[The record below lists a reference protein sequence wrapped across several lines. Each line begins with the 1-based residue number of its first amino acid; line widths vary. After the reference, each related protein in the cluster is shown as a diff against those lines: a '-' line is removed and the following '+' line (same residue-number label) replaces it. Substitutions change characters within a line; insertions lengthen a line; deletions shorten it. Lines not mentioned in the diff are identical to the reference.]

1 MRRFITIVVFTVFA
15 ATIGT
20 ILVGSRTFEGVV
32 VEHPYE
38 AGLAWDETQKQAAK
52 LGWRVV
58 FDHLE
63 LKQGE
68 NSVVLQLIGRNGS
81 ALEGA
86 SVEVTLSRPSTN
98 EYDRTYQ
105 AKPLGM
111 GRYQVSLLVPLI
123 GLWDL
128 RTVAARGG
136 ESFTTVD
143 RMEAVE
149 RTK

>member
-1 MRRFITIVVFTVFA
+1 MRRFIIIVVLAVFA

-20 ILVGSRTFEGVV
+20 ILIGSRTFDGVV

-38 AGLAWDETQKQAAK
+38 AGLAWDETRKQAAK

-58 FDHLE
+58 FDHSDLQ
-63 LKQGE
+63 QGE

-81 ALEGA
+81 ALDGA
-86 SVEVTLSRPSTN
+86 SVDVTLSRPATK
-98 EYDRTYQ
+98 EYDRTYH

-143 RMEAVE
+143 RMEAGE
-149 RTK
+149 RTR